1 MKKLYVFLLAT
12 LGLLMGCSNGSS
24 TSYLLKSAEK
34 SSQKTLN
41 KSSHKTS
48 SRLSSSEGMVRIA
61 PNIYVDPEMSATKHQ
76 QFLQVVKQ
84 SKSSISSFFG
94 GMQSNPGIYACTT
107 KPCFRKFGGIP
118 AKAKAIGDDKVLLS
132 LEALNKVTLTHE
144 LAHVELHKRLGS
156 AHVWNKVPMW
166 FDEGLA
172 VLACKDPEYSKPVKR
187 MSLNKLTTQNQW
199 VSAVR
204 GRIPAYNIARQA
216 VQKWYN
222 TAGSRGLQTMIGHMK
237 RGESF
242 TSSLSLSSE
251 LRISRL

>member
-12 LGLLMGCSNGSS
+12 LGLLMGCSNSSS
-24 TSYLLKSAEK
+24 TSYLIK
-34 SSQKTLN
+34 SSDKT
-41 KSSHKTS
+41 SHKTS
-48 SRLSSSEGMVRIA
+48 HKTTNKLSSSEGMLRIA
-61 PNIYVDPEMSATKHQ
+61 PNIYVDPGMSTAKRQ
-76 QFLQVVKQ
+76 QFLQIVKQ

-94 GMQSNPGIYACTT
+94 GMQSTPRIYACTS

-132 LEALNKVTLTHE
+132 KDALNRVTLTHE

-187 MSLNKLTTQNQW
+187 LPLNELTTQSQW

-222 TAGSRGLQTMIGHMK
+222 TAGSRGLQTMINHMK

-242 TSSLSLSSE
+242 TSSLGLSSE
-251 LRISRL
+251 LQISSL